1 MHFWFCFYVIRSG
14 ICFYHQFQSSD
25 YLPKC
30 CILEKEVQWS
40 HRTPNGW
47 FVLMFYV
54 SFSLWFLL
62 LFYYFYSN
70 MQNDWMNIVIDRK
83 ALELAAQSC
92 PWIKCGCQR
101 QRCFTEVWLF
111 LVVSQFLLSVWCLQ
125 VVVHTTIFWVVLLLP
140 VRLLN
145 LFLYIFSFLSP
156 SCSVI
161 IAVALCLASL
171 WNGYFKSLMP
181 FYQKLKCVRV

>member
-30 CILEKEVQWS
+30 CILEKEVRS

-92 PWIKCGCQR
+92 PWIKWLSEAKVF
-101 QRCFTEVWLF
+101 FTEVWFF

-156 SCSVI
+156 SCSAI

-181 FYQKLKCVRV
+181 FYQKLKCVRM

>member
-30 CILEKEVQWS
+30 CILEKEVRS

-92 PWIKCGCQR
+92 PWIKWLSEAKGFHWGLVIFGCFPVPSL
-101 QRCFTEVWLF
+101 CLMSAGCCAHHHILSGFAASCKVTKCIPLHLFFFITFLFCHNCCSTMFGIFVKWLF
-111 LVVSQFLLSVWCLQ
+111 
-125 VVVHTTIFWVVLLLP
+125 
-140 VRLLN
+140 
-145 LFLYIFSFLSP
+145 
-156 SCSVI
+156 
-161 IAVALCLASL
+161 
-171 WNGYFKSLMP
+171 
-181 FYQKLKCVRV
+181 